1 MVLSK
6 AQAIV
11 GGTAPGRSGGF
22 ALAEALTSLVIVG
35 LLGVMLIQGVT
46 TGRQV
51 WQRLDTRSA
60 AVEAVEGAQTVL
72 RDRLEQLY
80 AATLYG
86 GAEVRIDMEGGPESV
101 AFLAPPA
108 QALRPAPLNRFQ
120 LDLKANQDLVLSST
134 SDVATSGQPGV
145 TRQVLLT
152 GVRQVDIAYFG
163 PAAPDHSRRWR
174 SSWMD
179 QTLPP
184 ELIRIRLDFE
194 PGDPR
199 VWPDLIV
206 RPRTSIDSGCILSSA
221 TSHCRG
227 R

>member
-1 MVLSK
+1 M
-6 AQAIV
+6 A
-11 GGTAPGRSGGF
+11 GGTATRGTGGF
-22 ALAEALTSLVIVG
+22 ALVEALTSLVIVG

-60 AVEAVEGAQTVL
+60 AIEAVDGAQAVL
-72 RDRLEQLY
+72 RDRLDQLY

-86 GAEVRIDMEGGPESV
+86 GPTVRIDMEGGPESV

-120 LDLKANQDLVLSST
+120 LDLTPGQDLVLSST
-134 SDVATSGQPGV
+134 SDVAMSGQPGV

-152 GVRQVDIAYFG
+152 GVRRLDIAYFG
-163 PAAPDHSRRWR
+163 PAAPDLARRWR
-174 SSWMD
+174 STWTG

-184 ELIRIRLDFE
+184 ELIRIRLGFE
-194 PGDPR
+194 SGDPR

-206 RPRTSIDSGCILSSA
+206 RPRTTIDSGCILSSA